1 MRKGKVNYIE
11 VLFDDEDSGEDEALS
26 PYEGD
31 HSGEEPPWLQSISL
45 APLQDGAGKITIA
58 ALSGVSRYYN
68 LELRAFC
75 RNKESQH

>member
-1 MRKGKVNYIE
+1 MVKVNINYIQ
-11 VLFDDEDSGEDEALS
+11 VLSDDEHNGEDEALS

-31 HSGEEPPWLQSISL
+31 HSGEEPPWLESIEL
-45 APLQDGAGKITIA
+45 APLQDGVGKITIV

-68 LELRAFC
+68 LGLRAFC